1 MSKIFLCVRISY
13 FAMSYY
19 YVNIVP
25 VTIFI
30 ENIDQKKN
38 YGSHN
43 IAYGYNDVH
52 KIQDME
58 IQVSHCTT

>member
-1 MSKIFLCVRISY
+1 MESDHVENFLCVRISY

-38 YGSHN
+38 
-43 IAYGYNDVH
+43 I
-52 KIQDME
+52 
-58 IQVSHCTT
+58 

>member
-1 MSKIFLCVRISY
+1 LCVRISY

-38 YGSHN
+38 
-43 IAYGYNDVH
+43 V
-52 KIQDME
+52 
-58 IQVSHCTT
+58 

>member
-1 MSKIFLCVRISY
+1 MESDHVENFLCVRISY

-30 ENIDQKKN
+30 ENIDQKK
-38 YGSHN
+38 
-43 IAYGYNDVH
+43 
-52 KIQDME
+52 KIYHVDYA
-58 IQVSHCTT
+58 VWCTCFLHQLTQN

>member
-1 MSKIFLCVRISY
+1 MESDHVENFCVFRISY

-30 ENIDQKKN
+30 ENIDQKK
-38 YGSHN
+38 
-43 IAYGYNDVH
+43 
-52 KIQDME
+52 K
-58 IQVSHCTT
+58 